1 MEFERFNK
9 VQSRGIQNIR
19 QSQRQNT
26 GEGHAMSKQD
36 ELGKSNVN
44 KKNMQT
50 VKTGITNPGKRHG
63 KVRSENSN

>member
-1 MEFERFNK
+1 
-9 VQSRGIQNIR
+9 
-19 QSQRQNT
+19 
-26 GEGHAMSKQD
+26 MSKQD